1 MDIYNFSQKDIDICN
16 EFSNNVDT
24 TFYSKRNQFDANKRK
39 LDTKI
44 GKLGELVVYNTLIKT
59 TSDISY
65 PDFKIYDAKSKS
77 WDFDLKSSSMN
88 IHVKTQE
95 VLQSSKYGES
105 WIFQNED
112 KKIFKTYSE
121 NDFVAFVLVDIL
133 NKNGQIRKLVKLKD
147 LHDKNLF
154 KKPKLIHL
162 SSKSAVY
169 YEDLEEA
176 FKDD

>member
-88 IHVKTQE
+88 IHVKTQGVTPSIIAE
-95 VLQSSKYGES
+95 YV
-105 WIFQNED
+105 
-112 KKIFKTYSE
+112 
-121 NDFVAFVLVDIL
+121 
-133 NKNGQIRKLVKLKD
+133 
-147 LHDKNLF
+147 
-154 KKPKLIHL
+154 
-162 SSKSAVY
+162 
-169 YEDLEEA
+169 
-176 FKDD
+176 